1 MFTFFVHKVS
11 VFTLKQII
19 AELYIL
25 NREKRDRFGVMV
37 LFNALAL
44 TLSLNKISLSEN
56 VF

>member
-37 LFNALAL
+37 LFNALTL
-44 TLSLNKISLSEN
+44 TLSLNKNSLSEN
-56 VF
+56 V